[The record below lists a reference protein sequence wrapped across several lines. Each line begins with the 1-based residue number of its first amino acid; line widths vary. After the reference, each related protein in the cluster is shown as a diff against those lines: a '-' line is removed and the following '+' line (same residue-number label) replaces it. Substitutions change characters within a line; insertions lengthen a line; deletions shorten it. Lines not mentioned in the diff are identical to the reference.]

1 MRPALKPGLLPLWR
15 DRDTIQIGIHPR
27 RAVALTG
34 MAGAAWLIGLLDGSR
49 NRDQLIA
56 TAAQQGVPAELSER
70 VLTILAAAGVLDDF
84 PAGMVRALPPEAR
97 TSLAAELATASLAR
111 GDSDGGART
120 LARRL
125 GALIRIYGQG
135 RIATTIA
142 QILLSSGVAA
152 VELQPSS
159 EPAWAGGAGD
169 SEAARSA
176 SDRQPAGS
184 TSRSQATSSPRDNQ
198 AARSAS
204 RSQATSSTGHSQD
217 ARSASRSQAASSAR
231 DDQAARSAGRS
242 QAASSTHDSA
252 VARASRDR
260 RADGVTSD
268 SLAARASRQSQA
280 APLGSDRQAAG
291 AASDC
296 GAAGLA
302 SDSQAVRPTRRSQAA
317 RSARESRA
325 ADTASRPGQLPDLAI
340 LVGHQAPEL
349 PGELV
354 SKRVPHLSVS
364 ASEAI
369 GVVGPLVLPGR
380 SACLRCLDLAR
391 AERDPAWPLLLA
403 QLAGK
408 RLDPLGCDTVLAA
421 TVAAQAT
428 SQALAFIDDP
438 PGSVTV
444 NGTLEL
450 VLPAWQWRRRSWR
463 PRPDCNC
470 RPASPGARSCPP
482 G

>member
-1 MRPALKPGLLPLWR
+1 LWR

-184 TSRSQATSSPRDNQ
+184 T
-198 AARSAS
+198 S